1 MTRPDSHWPS
11 RSSGALLK
19 RLVDLLLGGAALLV
33 LSPLLLTLALL
44 IRILD
49 GSPVL
54 FRQTRVGQGG
64 VPFTIYKFRTM
75 RNNGPNARPTD
86 YTGGADWSRGVP
98 DDFMFKSGK
107 SPNLTRMG
115 ELLRRYSLDE
125 LPQFINVFEGTMSLV
140 GRARRCPAS
149 PTTTTISSA
158 SASLQNPASPAWP
171 KSAVGRD
178 SARREDPPR
187 RPLRAQLVLRPG
199 HPHSLQDRP
208 ARSHWQGLGLRRPEA
223 IS

>member
-1 MTRPDSHWPS
+1 M
-11 RSSGALLK
+11 
-19 RLVDLLLGGAALLV
+19 

-140 GRARRCPAS
+140 GP
-149 PTTTTISSA
+149 
-158 SASLQNPASPAWP
+158 
-171 KSAVGRD
+171 
-178 SARREDPPR
+178 
-187 RPLRAQLVLRPG
+187 
-199 HPHSLQDRP
+199 
-208 ARSHWQGLGLRRPEA
+208 RPEVPGIA
-223 IS
+223 DYYNDFQRQRLLAKPGITGLAQVSGRSEIAHGEKIRHDVHYVRNWSFALDIRILFKTALLAVTGKGSV